1 MIETY
6 TIDPLVSALTTP
18 SAARQAGE
26 LARASESLAEQA
38 FVFAGAGGLLGLGPG
53 IALSGAGVYL
63 LKRRQINNKLQ
74 S

>member
-1 MIETY
+1 MIETSI
-6 TIDPLVSALTTP
+6 IDPFVSALTTP

-26 LARASESLAEQA
+26 LARSSESLAEQT
-38 FVFAGAGGLLGLGPG
+38 FVFAGAGGLLGLGLG
-53 IALSGAGVYL
+53 ITLSGAVVYL